1 MLWYK
6 FKREHTIWNFILDFY
21 CSELLLW
28 IEVDWWY
35 HDEFQYYDDGRT
47 KRLYDNYEIK
57 IVRFTNDEIEN
68 NTEWVTL
75 YLEDIIKDREKE
87 IWL

>member
-6 FKREHTIWNFILDFY
+6 FKREHSIWNFILDFY

-28 IEVDWWY
+28 IEIDWWY
-35 HDEFQYYDDGRT
+35 HDEFQDYDDERT

-57 IVRFTNDEIEN
+57 IIRFTNDEIEKN
-68 NTEWVTL
+68 MEWVVL

-87 IWL
+87 LWL